1 MIKLMRYLRPVIV
14 EIVITIVLIIA
25 QAMLQLRIPNEMS
38 DVSKYIAA
46 GDTEAIWLMGGR
58 MLILCL
64 GTLAISLIIAVA
76 TSKIGSAFGKNLR
89 NEIFKKIMSYST
101 AEYDQFGVSSMIT
114 RTTNDV
120 QQVGQIYTMGLRIL
134 VQAPATIIISL
145 VYASRIDMKLMLV
158 LLVAIPIIV
167 VFLVVIAVI
176 VFPLMKV
183 YQSKIDRSTLVLREN
198 LTGVRVIRAFVREKE
213 ESVRYDKANR
223 DLTHITIKINRITAV
238 IFPGISLIMQFAYL
252 AIFFTGFYN
261 FNNTY
266 YLEAFQNV
274 SSIMTIAQYTLQILM
289 SILMVAMIFIFIARS
304 KVSATRIN
312 QVLDKSSSI
321 ESPANP
327 ISLSSTDRVGEIE
340 FKNVSFTFPGAQEES
355 LHDISFKAKK
365 GETTAI
371 IGSTGSG
378 KSTIINLIPRFYDAT
393 SGEVLVD
400 GINVKDL
407 DLKELRDHIGF
418 VPQKA
423 LLFTGTIR
431 DNLKFGGTNVKDED
445 VEKAIEIAQAKHF
458 ISNKEKGL
466 DSRVSQGG
474 KNFSGGQKQR
484 LCIARALAKN
494 AEIYVFDDSFSAL
507 DFKTDVKV
515 RHALKGHTKDSTVLI
530 VGQRVSSIMD
540 ADNIIVLDDGKIV
553 DQGTHSQ
560 LLDRCSVYQEIV
572 RSQLDQDEVDNT
584 LRMGK
589 DIRTGKSE

>member
-1 MIKLMRYLRPVIV
+1 
-14 EIVITIVLIIA
+14 
-25 QAMLQLRIPNEMS
+25 ML
-38 DVSKYIAA
+38 
-46 GDTEAIWLMGGR
+46 
-58 MLILCL
+58 
-64 GTLAISLIIAVA
+64 
-76 TSKIGSAFGKNLR
+76 F
-89 NEIFKKIMSYST
+89 
-101 AEYDQFGVSSMIT
+101 
-114 RTTNDV
+114 
-120 QQVGQIYTMGLRIL
+120 
-134 VQAPATIIISL
+134 
-145 VYASRIDMKLMLV
+145 
-158 LLVAIPIIV
+158 
-167 VFLVVIAVI
+167 
-176 VFPLMKV
+176 
-183 YQSKIDRSTLVLREN
+183 RS
-198 LTGVRVIRAFVREKE
+198 
-213 ESVRYDKANR
+213 
-223 DLTHITIKINRITAV
+223 
-238 IFPGISLIMQFAYL
+238 
-252 AIFFTGFYN
+252 
-261 FNNTY
+261 
-266 YLEAFQNV
+266 
-274 SSIMTIAQYTLQILM
+274 
-289 SILMVAMIFIFIARS
+289 
-304 KVSATRIN
+304 
-312 QVLDKSSSI
+312 
-321 ESPANP
+321 
-327 ISLSSTDRVGEIE
+327 
-340 FKNVSFTFPGAQEES
+340 
-355 LHDISFKAKK
+355 
-365 GETTAI
+365 
-371 IGSTGSG
+371 
-378 KSTIINLIPRFYDAT
+378 IINLIPRFYDAT

>member
-38 DVSKYIAA
+38 DVSKYITA

-312 QVLDKSSSI
+312 QILDKSSSI

>member
-1 MIKLMRYLRPVIV
+1 MIKLMRYLRTVIV